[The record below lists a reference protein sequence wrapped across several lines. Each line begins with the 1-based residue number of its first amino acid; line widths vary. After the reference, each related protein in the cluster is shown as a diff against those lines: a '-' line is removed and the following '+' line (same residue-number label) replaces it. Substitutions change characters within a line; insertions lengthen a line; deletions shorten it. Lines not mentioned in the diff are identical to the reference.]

1 MEYILGLAG
10 LVLGAIVMYF
20 VGAGQRKKLLE
31 TNTEKD
37 QSYKLEAEKVI
48 ADAKLKAE
56 KTIAEA
62 KLKAEQTYS
71 EFKEK
76 QEAFKKEKIKES
88 RDKFQKFKDEFK
100 QEKEDE
106 LVELKAK
113 REALRE
119 EAAAM
124 KEERAGFNAERAEIA
139 KEQKALLQE
148 EQQLNER
155 TKILDQELALAKQK
169 QEELETQHER
179 FTKEL
184 EKIAGLSQEDA
195 RVRLLEDVKSKT
207 ANEALNL
214 KREIL
219 EEARED
225 ASKDARKVVINT
237 IQRMCAEMTIENTVS
252 VFPLDNDN
260 VKGQIIGREGR
271 NIRAIEA
278 ATGAELVV
286 DDTPETIVISS
297 FDPIRRE
304 IARLSL
310 KRLVTDG
317 RIHPS
322 RVEEVVNKTKKELD
336 QQIMEI
342 GKKTVVELDI
352 HGLPN
357 DLIRYVGRMRFRSSY
372 GQNLLKHSVETAH
385 LCATMA
391 AEMGLN
397 KKQIK
402 LAKRAGLLHDI
413 GKVAEEDSELSHA
426 LYGMALCEKLK
437 EDPIVV
443 NAVGAHHDEIEMNN
457 IISCIVQACDAISGA
472 RPGARREVLDGY
484 ITRIKEL
491 EEIAKKNPGVES
503 AFAMQAGRE
512 LRVMVEA
519 DKVTDQHANE
529 LSFKISQEIQESM
542 QYPGQIKVMVIR
554 ETRAVNFAR

>member
-1 MEYILGLAG
+1 MEYILGLVG
-10 LVLGAIVMYF
+10 LVLGVVVMYF
-20 VGAGQRKKLLE
+20 VGAGQRKKLQDG
-31 TNTEKD
+31 NTKQD
-37 QSYKLEAEKVI
+37 QSYKLVAEKAI

-56 KTIAEA
+56 KTVSEA
-62 KLKAEQTYS
+62 KLKAEKTFA

-100 QEKEDE
+100 QEKADE
-106 LVELKAK
+106 LVELKEK

-119 EAAAM
+119 EATAM
-124 KEERAGFNAERAEIA
+124 KEERAGFNSERADIA
-139 KEQKALLQE
+139 REQKALVQE
-148 EQQLNER
+148 EQKLNER
-155 TKILDQELALAKQK
+155 TKLLDQELALAKQK
-169 QEELETQHER
+169 QEELESQHER
-179 FTKEL
+179 FTNEL
-184 EKIAGLSQEDA
+184 EKIAGLSQADA
-195 RVRLLEDVKSKT
+195 KTRLLEDVKNKT

-214 KREIL
+214 KRELL
-219 EEARED
+219 EEAREE
-225 ASKDARKVVINT
+225 AAKDARKIVINT

-252 VFPLDNDN
+252 VFALDNDN

-286 DDTPETIVISS
+286 DDTPETIIISS

-317 RIHPS
+317 RIHPA
-322 RVEEVVNKTKKELD
+322 RVEEVVNKTRKELT

-352 HGLPN
+352 HGLPTE
-357 DLIRYVGRMRFRSSY
+357 LVRYVGRMRFRSSY

-437 EDPIVV
+437 EDAIVV

-484 ITRIKEL
+484 INRIKEL

-519 DKVTDQHANE
+519 DKVSDQHANE

>member
-1 MEYILGLAG
+1 MEYILGLVG
-10 LVLGAIVMYF
+10 LVLGVAVMYF
-20 VGAGQRKKLLE
+20 VGAGQRKKLQE
-31 TNTEKD
+31 GNTKQD

-48 ADAKLKAE
+48 AEAKLKAE
-56 KTIAEA
+56 KTVSEA
-62 KLKAEQTYS
+62 KLKAEKTFA

-88 RDKFQKFKDEFK
+88 REKFQRFKDEFK
-100 QEKEDE
+100 QEKADE
-106 LVELKAK
+106 LVELKEK

-119 EAAAM
+119 EATAM
-124 KEERAGFNAERAEIA
+124 KEERAGFNSERAEIA
-139 KEQKALLQE
+139 REQKALVQE
-148 EQQLNER
+148 EQKLNER
-155 TKILDQELALAKQK
+155 TKLLDQELALAKQK

-179 FTKEL
+179 FTSEL
-184 EKIAGLSQEDA
+184 EKIAGLSQADA
-195 RVRLLEDVKSKT
+195 KVRLLEDVKNKT

-214 KREIL
+214 KRELL
-219 EEARED
+219 EEAREE
-225 ASKDARKVVINT
+225 AAKDARKIVINT

-252 VFPLDNDN
+252 VFALDNDN

-317 RIHPS
+317 RIHPA
-322 RVEEVVNKTKKELD
+322 RVEEVVNKTRKELT

-357 DLIRYVGRMRFRSSY
+357 ELVRYVGRMRFRSSY

-437 EDPIVV
+437 EDAIVV

-484 ITRIKEL
+484 INRIKEL

-519 DKVTDQHANE
+519 DKVSDQHANE